1 MNEPNESLMDK
12 VEECKM
18 KVPMNADRMTVVQ
31 EYARCRLDLEKSKRK
46 EGLSVE
52 EIDKINDQ
60 LRLLRNE
67 FFKRLEN
74 FGISVKLK
82 KVDETNKLVVE
93 YNIKAEDGF
102 RTNESYAE
110 GGFVVGNLK
119 CKNDVIQLPG
129 NVEEKK
135 CSCKS
140 SVPIANFLVKDQ
152 YLNSRNQACGVSA
165 DTQVIFENAEFY
177 EPAEA
182 CEAKS
187 KVAELDTDFYQDCDC
202 LKAGIII
209 PEDSISLN
217 LIRINENY
225 VFKMPV
231 TDRSDLL
238 NNKNLTGTNE
248 NLALKASDICDAND
262 NQNLRDDLKFV
273 NDEDDDNPVD
283 SPKCSLFGFDFFC
296 F

>member
-1 MNEPNESLMDK
+1 MNEPNENPINK
-12 VEECKM
+12 VECKM
-18 KVPMNADRMTVVQ
+18 NVPMNADRMTVVQ
-31 EYARCRLDLEKSKRK
+31 EYARCRLDLEKSKGK

-52 EIDKINDQ
+52 EIYKINDQ

-67 FFKRLEN
+67 FFKWLEK

-82 KVDETNKLVVE
+82 KVDETDKLVVE
-93 YNIKAEDGF
+93 YNIKAGDGF
-102 RTNESYAE
+102 RSDESYAE

-119 CKNDVIQLPG
+119 CKDDVTQLPG
-129 NVEEKK
+129 SVEEKK
-135 CSCKS
+135 CSCKNS
-140 SVPIANFLVKDQ
+140 IPIANFLVKDQ
-152 YLNSRNQACGVSA
+152 SLNPRNQACNVPA
-165 DTQVIFENAEFY
+165 ETQIIFEKAEFY

-187 KVAELDTDFYQDCDC
+187 KVSEFDTDSYQDCDC

-217 LIRINENY
+217 MIRINENY

-231 TDRSDLL
+231 TDHSDLF
-238 NNKNLTGTNE
+238 NNKNLIGTNE
-248 NLALKASDICDAND
+248 NLALKESDTCDAND
-262 NQNLRDDLKFV
+262 NQSLRDDLKFA
-273 NDEDDDNPVD
+273 NDEDDDYPVD
-283 SPKCSLFGFDFFC
+283 SPKCSLFGFNFFC